1 VTRARPHAG
10 AGSTVPAGA
19 VWYARLM
26 RAWPFARRPR
36 SFGASLPPESL
47 LLVEEAL
54 RRGLEDF
61 FVVKEHQTRGA
72 VLRWGGLLRIEPGTA
87 RTLAES
93 RFQPYGYTP
102 FLKREGELTWIEAVP
117 LANVVAR
124 PRPALA
130 LTLFL
135 LTVLSTLTAGGLWS
149 GSFPFL
155 TFDPLQEPM
164 RLLDGA
170 PFALTLLLILGTHEF
185 GHYFTAR
192 HYGASVS
199 LPYFIPAPPP
209 LPFGT
214 LGAVIVMRSPARDRN
229 SLFDIAVAGPLAGLA
244 VAVPALWLGLTW
256 SRVGPVPADAMTFG
270 DSILMRVMT
279 YLVFGH
285 VPDGMDVFVHPVA
298 LAGWVGLF
306 VTALN
311 LFPVGQLDG
320 GRIAYALFGAWH
332 RQVSIATFVGL
343 LALGAVFRS
352 ANWIVFA
359 ALVALLIGFHH
370 APPLD
375 DLTPLSARRYAVG
388 VGCLVLL
395 VLLIPPVPIQ

>member
-1 VTRARPHAG
+1 M
-10 AGSTVPAGA
+10 
-19 VWYARLM
+19 L
-26 RAWPFARRPR
+26 FAQ
-36 SFGASLPPESL
+36 
-47 LLVEEAL
+47 EAL
-54 RRGLEDF
+54 RRDVEDVL
-61 FVVKEHQTRGA
+61 VVKEREARGLT
-72 VLRWGGLLRIEPGTA
+72 LRWGGTLLMEPARALTVIEP
-87 RTLAES
+87 
-93 RFQPYGYTP
+93 RFQPYGFTP
-102 FLKREGELTWIEAVP
+102 FLKREGDLTWIEAIP

-124 PRPALA
+124 SRPVLS

-135 LTVLSTLTAGGLWS
+135 LTMLSTLVAGGLWT
-149 GSFPFL
+149 GSLPFI
-155 TFDPLQEPM
+155 TFDPLRDPM

-170 PFALTLLLILGTHEF
+170 PFALTLLGILGTHEF

-192 HYGASVS
+192 SYGASVS

-229 SLFDIAVAGPLAGLA
+229 SLFDIAVAGPLAGLI
-244 VAVPALWLGLTW
+244 VAVPALLLGLSW
-256 SRVGPVPADAMTFG
+256 SRVGPIPPDATSFG
-270 DSILMRVMT
+270 DSLLMRLLT
-279 YLVFGH
+279 YLVFGRI
-285 VPDGMDVFVHPVA
+285 PEGMDVFIHPVA

-332 RQVSIATFVGL
+332 RQVSIATFFGL

-352 ANWIVFA
+352 VNWIVFA
-359 ALVALLIGFHH
+359 GLVVVLIGFHH

-375 DLTPLSARRYAVG
+375 DVTPLSPRRYAVG
-388 VGCLVLL
+388 VFCLILL